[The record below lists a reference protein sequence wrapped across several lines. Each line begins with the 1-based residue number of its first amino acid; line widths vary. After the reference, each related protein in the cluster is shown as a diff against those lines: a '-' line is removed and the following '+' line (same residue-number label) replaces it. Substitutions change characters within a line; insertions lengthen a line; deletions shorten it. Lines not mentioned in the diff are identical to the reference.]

1 MKNFTVAS
9 VLLFILVSFNVL
21 SQNIKGNKVNTFDK
35 SLVENT
41 IQNMIDK
48 FGNAQKFRIE
58 RGVYQVASF
67 WTEEDGNPNDF
78 LNFCKSNFIVN
89 NDELEKVFNKFSI
102 YFETLNGNFNEM
114 SIGLQQYLH
123 LDLGEIHPVDLMF
136 GSYDPSANI
145 NDDFFKNKIAFYVIL
160 NFPFYSLLEKQEL
173 GVGWDRLQW
182 AYARMGDKFTSR
194 IPSSY
199 LQKIAEVQ
207 TKADS
212 YISEYNI
219 MAGYLVDN
227 RGKTYF
233 PKDLKL
239 ISHWNLRDELK
250 SNYNDKVDGLVKQKM
265 IYEVMKRIISQEI
278 PENVINSD
286 KVQWNPYKNKVFK
299 DGKEINFKPEPNT
312 RYQHLLNNFNANKNV
327 DKFCPEY
334 PTYIQRKFEQEMEM
348 PQNEVESLF
357 SNFVSSDV
365 VRKVGELIKKRLG
378 RNLEPFDIWY
388 DGFKERSS
396 YSETYLDS
404 ICQKKYPTI
413 QSFAND
419 MPRILTQLGFA
430 GEDIHVISNLIAV
443 DPARGAGHALG
454 ALMKTEKSHLR
465 SRITKNGM
473 NYKGYNIACHEFGHN
488 VEQTIDLQD
497 VDYYMLA
504 GVPNTAFTEA
514 WAFVFQGR
522 DLELLGLLDN
532 NPNIKYLKT
541 LDILWSAYEIMGVSL
556 VDMNVWKWL
565 YRNPQATASD
575 LKNEVINIAKEIWNK
590 YYADVFGVK
599 DQTILAIYS
608 HMIDYPLYLSAYP
621 IGNLIQFEYEKA
633 LENRQV
639 GIEMKRMLVQGKL
652 TPKYWM
658 RGAVGHEISTAALLQ
673 AAEEALKIVDK

>member
-1 MKNFTVAS
+1 MKNLLIFIFFLFFS
-9 VLLFILVSFNVL
+9 VSNIIF
-21 SQNIKGNKVNTFDK
+21 SQNTKGTDVTTFDK
-35 SLVENT
+35 SLVEKT
-41 IQNMIDK
+41 IKSLIDT
-48 FGNAQKFRIE
+48 FGTSEKFRIE
-58 RGVYQVASF
+58 KGVYRVASF
-67 WTEEDGNPNDF
+67 WTKEDGNPKEF
-78 LNFCKSNFIVN
+78 MNFCKSNFIAN
-89 NDELEKVFNKFSI
+89 SNDLEKAFNKLSY
-102 YFETLNGNFNEM
+102 YFETLSGNINEM
-114 SIGLQQYLH
+114 AIGLQQYLQ

-136 GSYDPSANI
+136 GSYDPSANL
-145 NDDFFKNKIAFYVIL
+145 NEDFFKTKIAFYSVL
-160 NFPFYSLLEKQEL
+160 NFPFYSLQEKEEHSSSWNRLE
-173 GVGWDRLQW
+173 W

-194 IPSSY
+194 IPSAY

-219 MAGYLVDN
+219 MAGFLVDN
-227 RGKTYF
+227 KGTTHF
-233 PKDLKL
+233 PKDKKL

-250 SNYNDKVDGLVKQKM
+250 SNYNDKDDGLDKQRL

-286 KVQWNPYKNKVFK
+286 KYQWNPFQNKAFSG
-299 DGKEINFKPEPNT
+299 GKEISFKSEPNT
-312 RYQHLLNNFNANKNV
+312 RYQHLLNNFNANKDL
-327 DKFCPEY
+327 DKFCPEF

-357 SNFVSSDV
+357 SVFVSSPIIRQTGD
-365 VRKVGELIKKRLG
+365 LIKRRLG

-388 DGFKERSS
+388 DGFKERAN
-396 YSETYLDS
+396 YNETELDS
-404 ICQKKYPTI
+404 LCQKKYPTTG
-413 QSFAND
+413 SFAHD
-419 MPRILTQLGFA
+419 MPLILTKLGFSE
-430 GEDIHVISNLIAV
+430 EDIKKIPALVSV

-454 ALMKTEKSHLR
+454 ALMKSEKSHLR
-465 SRITKNGM
+465 TRIAKNGM

-522 DLELLGLLDN
+522 DLQLLGFKDDN
-532 NPNIKYLKT
+532 PHTKYLKT

-565 YRNPQATASD
+565 YANPQANVAD
-575 LKNEVINIAKEIWNK
+575 LKNAVLKISKDIWNR
-590 YYADVFGVK
+590 YYADIFGIQ

-633 LENRQV
+633 IEGKQV
-639 GIEMKRMLVQGKL
+639 GTEMKRMLVQGRL
-652 TPKYWM
+652 TPQAWM
-658 RGAVGHEISTAALLQ
+658 KGAVGHELSPNALLQ
-673 AAEEALKIVDK
+673 AADEALKLITN